1 MNNPL
6 RNQIQQFYDASTPL
20 WLRTWGEHMHHGYY
34 GADGSEKKDHLQAQV
49 DLIEELLEWGDVG
62 NPNSIVDIGC
72 GVGGSSIHLAQKYG
86 ATADGMTLSP
96 VQAERGNVRA
106 KELGISN
113 NVKVHVADAMQPP
126 FDNNSFDLA
135 WSCESGEHMPDK
147 RLFLRSAFNMLKPGG
162 RFLMATWCH
171 RTEPPELTTKEQS
184 FLKDMCSAY
193 HLPYII
199 SNPSYAQL
207 AKEEGFKHVQIEDWT
222 YLKALRLFARPHTIV
237 GTSLSVTALFII
249 AMAYADTSVLL
260 WQDWLIALISCLG
273 ANVYIVGL
281 NQLTDIE
288 IDKINK
294 PNLPLISGLMSVKTG
309 WTTIAASILI
319 SLIFALAGGF

>member
-49 DLIEELLEWGDVG
+49 DLIEELLAWGDVG

-96 VQAERGNVRA
+96 VQAERGNARA
-106 KELGISN
+106 EELGLQKR
-113 NVKVHVADAMQPP
+113 VKIHVADAMQPP
-126 FDNNSFDLA
+126 FENSSFNLA

-147 RLFLRSAFNMLKPGG
+147 RLFLRSAFNILKPGG
-162 RFLMATWCH
+162 HFLMATWCH
-171 RTEPPELTTKEQS
+171 RPEPPVLAPKEQA
-184 FLKDMCSAY
+184 FLKDMCNAY

-199 SNPSYAQL
+199 SNPNYAEL
-207 AKEEGFKHVQIEDWT
+207 AKEEGFTNIHIEDWT
-222 YLKALRLFARPHTIV
+222 NAVAPFWPAVVRSALSVKSFVGLMQAGWPTIRGALAMRYMMRGYKTGLIRFGVLKAV
-237 GTSLSVTALFII
+237 
-249 AMAYADTSVLL
+249 
-260 WQDWLIALISCLG
+260 
-273 ANVYIVGL
+273 
-281 NQLTDIE
+281 
-288 IDKINK
+288 K
-294 PNLPLISGLMSVKTG
+294 P
-309 WTTIAASILI
+309 
-319 SLIFALAGGF
+319 